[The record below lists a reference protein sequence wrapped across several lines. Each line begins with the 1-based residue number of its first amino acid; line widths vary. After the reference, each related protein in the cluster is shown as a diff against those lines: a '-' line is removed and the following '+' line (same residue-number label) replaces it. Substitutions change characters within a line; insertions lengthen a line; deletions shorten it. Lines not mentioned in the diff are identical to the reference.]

1 MTAKAPEKQVLENP
15 EQLLEQCGNDDSL
28 EMASLSK
35 PRLAQL
41 HNSQQLI
48 AKLPNELIVEIG
60 EYLLES
66 NAFLQDKSWY
76 SKIIPLF
83 QTSVQLRAA
92 LCPLLPKTLDFYT
105 WIAEARAFDDALQQL
120 EKWKK
125 GWPHELRVDLI
136 ANVLSTMTGGLEPS
150 AAAAIAAD
158 LERAIYGTLLD
169 KPAVFVRCRRV
180 PDGIDRVDDV
190 HWIFISSRGREWEII
205 AWRWHN
211 KRLEYLTK
219 EEAALVWDSER
230 SD

>member
-1 MTAKAPEKQVLENP
+1 MTAKAAEKHVLENS
-15 EQLLEQCGNDDSL
+15 EQLLEQCGHDDSL

-35 PRLAQL
+35 PKFAQL

-76 SKIIPLF
+76 SKILPLF
-83 QTSVQLRAA
+83 QTSVHLRAA
-92 LCPLLPKTLDFYT
+92 LRPLLPKTLEFYT
-105 WIAEARAFDDALQQL
+105 WIPENRAFDDALQQL
-120 EKWKK
+120 AKWKK

-136 ANVLSTMTGGLEPS
+136 ANVLSTMTGGLRPS

-180 PDGIDRVDDV
+180 PDEIDDV
-190 HWIFISSRGREWEII
+190 HWIFVSSRGREWEII
-205 AWRWHN
+205 AWPWNNR
-211 KRLEYLTK
+211 RLEYLTK
-219 EEAALVWDSER
+219 EEAALVWDSES